1 MVRRQAGVKPLAAL
15 GAKPFG
21 LTPAF
26 TAADRMPR
34 RGKARPAG
42 RVIAP
47 GGAGPLGKWAGSAAT
62 ATEPD
67 MSTTSTQPTT
77 TTTAPDD
84 LAPRTLAVVA
94 YPDPVVENSA
104 GSIPTAS
111 DDALIWWTP
120 SVGPTAMLMAHRFAT
135 YAAEGPSSWS
145 LVDLAQT
152 FGAGNSTGRML
163 HTLDRLERFGII
175 VRRGD
180 IIGIR
185 LWLPPLTSRQRARL
199 PEYLAYVY
207 PHA

>member
-1 MVRRQAGVKPLAAL
+1 
-15 GAKPFG
+15 
-21 LTPAF
+21 
-26 TAADRMPR
+26 
-34 RGKARPAG
+34 
-42 RVIAP
+42 
-47 GGAGPLGKWAGSAAT
+47 
-62 ATEPD
+62 
-67 MSTTSTQPTT
+67 MSTTPATSTPSEPTT
-77 TTTAPDD
+77 SADD

-94 YPDPVVENSA
+94 YPDPVVESA
-104 GSIPTAS
+104 PGAIRTAS

-135 YAAEGPSSWS
+135 YAADGPSSWS

-152 FGAGNSTGRML
+152 FGAGQSTSRMT

-185 LWLPPLTSRQRARL
+185 LWLPPLTARQRARL

-207 PHA
+207 PH

>member
-1 MVRRQAGVKPLAAL
+1 
-15 GAKPFG
+15 
-21 LTPAF
+21 
-26 TAADRMPR
+26 
-34 RGKARPAG
+34 
-42 RVIAP
+42 
-47 GGAGPLGKWAGSAAT
+47 
-62 ATEPD
+62 
-67 MSTTSTQPTT
+67 MSTTFTQPTN
-77 TTTAPDD
+77 TTTATDD

-94 YPDPVVENSA
+94 YPDPVVENAA

-135 YAAEGPSSWS
+135 YAADGPSSWS
-145 LVDLAQT
+145 LADLALT

-163 HTLDRLERFGII
+163 HTLDRLERFGIV

-185 LWLPPLTSRQRARL
+185 LWLPPLTARQRARL

-207 PHA
+207 PH

>member
-1 MVRRQAGVKPLAAL
+1 
-15 GAKPFG
+15 
-21 LTPAF
+21 
-26 TAADRMPR
+26 MP
-34 RGKARPAG
+34 
-42 RVIAP
+42 
-47 GGAGPLGKWAGSAAT
+47 
-62 ATEPD
+62 
-67 MSTTSTQPTT
+67 TTSTQPTT
-77 TTTAPDD
+77 STTQTDD
-84 LAPRTLAVVA
+84 LTPRTLAVVA
-94 YPDPVVENSA
+94 YPDPVVENAA

-111 DDALIWWTP
+111 NDALIWWTP

-180 IIGIR
+180 IVGIR

-207 PHA
+207 PHT